1 MRTTLHTYPDWAA
14 GGRPPEDGPLIGQ
27 VTCAAC
33 LSCWPT
39 GCHRHYYGPFL
50 KTAGASA
57 AGGEI
62 LARSSRSVIDAS
74 SEPRGERETAV
85 EEGLAPSWG
94 EPLPV
99 HPIPGRVARRVPA
112 APCSCPRLPC
122 GPAASW

>member
-14 GGRPPEDGPLIGQ
+14 GGRPHEYGPLIGQ

-39 GCHRHYYGPFL
+39 GRHRHYYGPFL
-50 KTAGASA
+50 RTAGASA

-74 SEPRGERETAV
+74 LEPRLV
-85 EEGLAPSWG
+85 ESGRPSSKRGLAHLWG
-94 EPLPV
+94 ELA
-99 HPIPGRVARRVPA
+99 GRP
-112 APCSCPRLPC
+112 
-122 GPAASW
+122 